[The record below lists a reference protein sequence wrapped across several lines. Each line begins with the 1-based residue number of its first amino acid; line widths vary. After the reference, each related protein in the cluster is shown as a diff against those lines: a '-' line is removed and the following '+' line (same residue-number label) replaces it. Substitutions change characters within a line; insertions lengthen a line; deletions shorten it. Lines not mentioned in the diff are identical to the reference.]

1 MKVGLD
7 VGSTTIK
14 CVVLNDEDKIIYST
28 YERHFS
34 HILEKSQELLQ
45 RVAEEQLPGGRA
57 QFAISGSA
65 GMGMAEACGIGFV
78 QEVYATRLA
87 VKRLIPGTDVDRKSV
102 V

>member
-45 RVAEEQLPGGRA
+45 RVAEEQLPGGLGA
-57 QFAISGSA
+57 VTTAVLVSHVVEA
-65 GMGMAEACGIGFV
+65 AKKAAE
-78 QEVYATRLA
+78 
-87 VKRLIPGTDVDRKSV
+87 RK
-102 V
+102 